1 MQSFTINAPN
11 LISIGRMLLAIV
23 CLALLFQPDENLKIA
38 AFIISVVIVP
48 LDALDGYLARK
59 NKQTTKDGAFL
70 DIICDRLVESFFWVT
85 FASLNLVLFWVPIII
100 ISRGLITDS
109 IRFAA
114 LKRGY
119 EPFKMMQ
126 SKFTTWLVASRFNR
140 GAYAAIKAIIFPW
153 LILELIIAVPTW
165 YTITGNC
172 LVIVTVLYCV
182 IRGLPVIYDAKFL
195 FKKNKI

>member
-38 AFIISVVIVP
+38 AFIISIVIVP

-70 DIICDRLVESFFWVT
+70 DIICDRLVESFFWLA
-85 FASLNLVLFWVPIII
+85 FGILNLVSLWVPIII

-109 IRFAA
+109 IRNFA
-114 LKRGY
+114 LKKGY
-119 EPFKMMQ
+119 EPFKMMHG
-126 SKFTTWLVASRFNR
+126 KFTTWLVASRFNR
-140 GAYAAIKAIIFPW
+140 GAYAVIKAIVFPW
-153 LILELIIAVPTW
+153 LILELIIPAPYW
-165 YTITGNC
+165 YINTGFILVVLTVIYCIT
-172 LVIVTVLYCV
+172 
-182 IRGLPVIYDAKFL
+182 RGLPVIYDAKFL